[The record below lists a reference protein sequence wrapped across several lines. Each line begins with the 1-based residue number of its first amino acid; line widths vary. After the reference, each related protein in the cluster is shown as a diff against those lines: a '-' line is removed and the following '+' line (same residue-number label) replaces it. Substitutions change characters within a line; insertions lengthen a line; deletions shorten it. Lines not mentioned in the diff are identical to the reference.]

1 MKQELG
7 LSRAGLDTAFP
18 FHFAVDRE
26 GVVRQCGPSISRVC
40 PGLVP
45 GASAD
50 EMLRLVRPPL
60 PFRAAELIRS
70 APEFVVIEAPES
82 SFVLRGQTLTEGDVL
97 LFLGSPWLTAPHQLE
112 EHQLRFGDFAL
123 HDPVVDY
130 LSLLDTKNAALADA
144 SRFAQALHQANAR
157 LSALITRLP
166 YGVLTES
173 EDGKVAL
180 TNESFC
186 RMFGVDVP
194 PEALVGADC
203 VQAAEMSKTLFVDP
217 EAFLDG
223 IRQRLRDRQPTSGE
237 VLELR
242 DGRVFERHYVPIF
255 DGQQHRGNL
264 WQYRDVTDLRRAERE
279 LLAARERA
287 EDANDAKSRFLAMMS
302 HEMRTPLGVIV
313 GLSELLSE
321 RISEPDRENYLA
333 RLRTNASALL
343 GLIDDVLDFS
353 RLEAGSVEL
362 HNGPFEPCRLAEDVT
377 SSMAI
382 RAAQKG
388 LSLSL
393 DLQGAVDVPL
403 VGAESRLRQVLLNLV
418 NNAIKFTDAG
428 GVLLR
433 LCATARNRRT
443 IRVRYE
449 VVDTGR
455 GIPPHLQERVFE
467 RFVRVEAEGAP
478 LAEGTGLGLSICR
491 ALVER
496 MGARIDLQSEP
507 GHGSVF
513 GFEVEHEIA
522 SAADA
527 PSLRP
532 VEGKAQKVRAGRIL
546 LAEDDPDNREVMLRM
561 LTRAGYEVD
570 TATNGAVA
578 FERLRAFDYDLLVT
592 DVQMPITDGLAL
604 TRSVRELEAAG
615 SMSRTPILVV
625 TAHAVDSFRERAL
638 ALGVD
643 AYLTKPIRGAALVDA
658 VDHHIDQRPR
668 VLLVDDSE
676 DARAVTSRQLNA
688 KGKVR
693 VVTARDGETAL
704 LRVTR
709 AVPELVLLDGT
720 MAGMSG
726 EDTARAIR
734 ALPLVRQPIIVALT
748 GHGEGEALSRLMA
761 AGCDHYLQKPVTGA
775 QLEALMGKYFPSA
788 SVPSDSTSDAAE
800 GASARVK
807 FDADMLDLVPG
818 YLRQRLVD
826 VARIREM
833 LASGAD
839 LATLTHLG
847 HQLKGSGGAYGLPE
861 VSVIGGLLEAGAAAG
876 DRAAIAA
883 LADRLEAHGL
893 DAQRQLQMLPPPD
906 RGAA

>member
-70 APEFVVIEAPES
+70 APEFVVIEVPES
-82 SFVLRGQTLTEGDVL
+82 SFVLRGQTLAEGDVL

-203 VQAAEMSKTLFVDP
+203 AQAAEMSKTMFVDP

-321 RISEPDRENYLA
+321 RISDADRENYLA
-333 RLRTNASALL
+333 RLHANASALL

-362 HNGPFEPCRLAEDVT
+362 HEGPFEPRRLGEDVT

-393 DLQGAVDVPL
+393 EVDGAVDTPL

-418 NNAIKFTDAG
+418 NNAIKFTDTG
-428 GVLLR
+428 TVR
-433 LCATARNRRT
+433 LKLSAVARDPRT
-443 IRVRYE
+443 IRLRYE
-449 VVDTGR
+449 VLDTGR
-455 GIPPHLQERVFE
+455 GIPAHLQQRVFE
-467 RFVRVEAEGAP
+467 RFVRVETDDAP
-478 LAEGTGLGLSICR
+478 RAEGTGLGLSICR
-491 ALVER
+491 ALVEK
-496 MGARIDLQSEP
+496 MGARITLDSEP
-507 GHGSVF
+507 GKGSVF
-513 GFEVEHEIA
+513 AFEVEHEVA
-522 SAADA
+522 SAAA
-527 PSLRP
+527 LRAQRPSYANP
-532 VEGKAQKVRAGRIL
+532 QKPRGGRIL
-546 LAEDDPDNREVMLRM
+546 LAEDDPDNREVMFRM
-561 LTRAGYEVD
+561 LTRAGYDVD
-570 TATNGAVA
+570 TATDGAVA
-578 FERLRAFDYDLLVT
+578 SGKLRAVDYDLLVT
-592 DVQMPITDGLAL
+592 DVQMPVTDGLSL
-604 TRSVRELEAAG
+604 TRSIRELEATEA
-615 SMSRTPILVV
+615 MSRIPIVVV
-625 TAHAVDSFRERAL
+625 TAHALESFRERAL
-638 ALGVD
+638 AVGVD
-643 AYLTKPIRGAALVDA
+643 AYLTKPIRGGALVDA
-658 VDHHIDQRPR
+658 VDRHMDQRPR
-668 VLLVDDSE
+668 VLLVDDSG
-676 DARAVTSRQLNA
+676 DARLVTSRQLNS

-693 VVTARDGETAL
+693 VIAAADGEAAL
-704 LRVTR
+704 LRVAR
-709 AVPELVLLDGT
+709 AVPDLVLLDGT

-726 EDTARAIR
+726 EETARAIR
-734 ALPLVRQPIIVALT
+734 ALPLAKQPTIIALT

-761 AGCDHYLQKPVTGA
+761 AGCDAYLQKPVTGT
-775 QLEALMGKYFPSA
+775 QLEALIGKYFPSA
-788 SVPSDSTSDAAE
+788 VEPDDGAAAPAE
-800 GASARVK
+800 GASHLVK

-818 YLRQRLVD
+818 YLKQRRAD

-833 LASGAD
+833 LATGAD
-839 LATLTHLG
+839 VASLAALG

-861 VSVIGGLLEAGAAAG
+861 VSVIGGLLEARAAAG
-876 DRAAIAA
+876 ERDAIAG
-883 LADRLEAHGL
+883 LVDRLEAQIL
-893 DAQRQLQMLPPPD
+893 DAEQHLQMLSRPKT
-906 RGAA
+906 GTA